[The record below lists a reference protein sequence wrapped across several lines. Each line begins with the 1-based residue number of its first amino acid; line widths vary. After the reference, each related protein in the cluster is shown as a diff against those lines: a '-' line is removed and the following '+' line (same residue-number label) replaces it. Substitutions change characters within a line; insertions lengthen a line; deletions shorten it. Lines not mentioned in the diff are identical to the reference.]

1 MRVTFMAS
9 VTAAF
14 LVAGEALAVGDI
26 SPQANREFLAANT
39 ANPDF
44 VKLPSGLR
52 YRVIKSG
59 TGRTPAPTDTV
70 TVAYKGTLVDGFVFD
85 ETEAGETA
93 NLPVG
98 RLIAGWREALSLM
111 KEGDEWELVIPAE
124 LGYGRNRS
132 GDIPGNQTLI
142 FNMHLIRV
150 LTPDARRALPPP
162 QAGQD

>member
-1 MRVTFMAS
+1 MA
-9 VTAAF
+9 
-14 LVAGEALAVGDI
+14 LVASGLLLAGEALAVGDI

-59 TGRTPAPTDTV
+59 TGRTPTPADTV
-70 TVAYKGTLVDGFVFD
+70 TVAYRGTLVDGFVFD
-85 ETEAGETA
+85 ETKQGETA

-111 KEGDEWELVIPAE
+111 KEGDEWELVIPSE
-124 LGYGRNRS
+124 LGYGRARS

-142 FNMHLIRV
+142 FHMHLIRV
-150 LTPDARRALPPP
+150 LAPGAR
-162 QAGQD
+162 